1 MAWEVG
7 TITDATPALRLQE
20 RVENVLGQVPGW
32 SFIEEV
38 IISGTTHRVW
48 YRSHATYPFYII
60 LRRTSAQHLYVGLCE
75 GYDQMNHQAIR
86 PAPAD
91 NNPANVAVDGSKGNG
106 TGYALSDTSAIYYG
120 TLTALPTTGF
130 TYIIQATTRHLIFS
144 AWVGST
150 GYLGR
155 WVGRFTP
162 LWSND
167 PYPVANSDA
176 FSNASLGARRQ
187 VAYTRQVGVPPA
199 SGTFGV
205 GAWNG
210 NVDTFV
216 SGNSG
221 TPSAQAT
228 FPSNPCILVG
238 PFGLSAQMKDASGS
252 STINVWRGIVENVV
266 AHPSSTTF
274 THGDRFLQ
282 NSVETHFVVVGSSW
296 ALGIEEV

>member
-20 RVENVLGQVPGW
+20 RVEAVLGQVSGW

-38 IISGTTHRVW
+38 IISGATYRVW
-48 YRSHATYPFYII
+48 HRSHATYPFYII
-60 LRRTSAQHLYVGLCE
+60 LYRLNATQLYVGLCE
-75 GYDQMNHQAIR
+75 GYNQTNHQAIR

-91 NNPANVAVDGSKGNG
+91 NNPANVAVDGSRGNG
-106 TGYALSDTSAIYYG
+106 TGYALNDTSAIYYG
-120 TLTALPTTGF
+120 LSANLPTTGF
-130 TYIIQATTRHLIFS
+130 TYIIQVTTQQLIFS
-144 AWVGST
+144 AWAGSS

-176 FSNASLGARRQ
+176 LINIGTVRRT
-187 VAYTRQVGVPPA
+187 VAFTRQVGVSPTA
-199 SGTFGV
+199 GANGV

-210 NVDTFV
+210 YVSPFV
-216 SGNSG
+216 SSYSG
-221 TPSAQAT
+221 TPTYQLT
-228 FPSNPCILVG
+228 FPSNPCLLVG
-238 PFGLSAQMKDASGS
+238 PLGLAAEVRDAANSSNVSA
-252 STINVWRGIVENVV
+252 WRGIIENVV
-266 AHPSSTTF
+266 TINGTTGF

-282 NSVETHFVVVGSSW
+282 NSVETHFVVVTPLW
-296 ALGIEEV
+296 VVGIEEV